1 MKILVVNVGSTSLK
15 FRLFDMQDEGVIA
28 VGKIE
33 RVGSERS
40 PVSYE
45 IGDDCHKEEEIEC
58 SSHRT
63 AIEYVLKILTN
74 PTTGILRSLQDLDAV
89 GFKPVHAKNIADS
102 VFITDQ
108 VIKAMEAYTSI
119 TRAHNP
125 TYIEAFRIFQQILP
139 NKPLVGVFEAAFH
152 TTIPNYARTYGIPYE
167 WTEKHAIRRYGFHG
181 ASHRYVSWK
190 APQSLGRPNSN
201 LRIISCHLGGSASIC
216 AIKDGCS
223 IETSM
228 GFSPQAGLSHATRN
242 GDLDPFILLYLMEM
256 ENLSIDQLR
265 TALSKRGGLKG
276 ISGLSGDVRDLEEA
290 ALNGNYRASLA
301 LDVFVHEIKKY
312 IGAYTAVLEGLD
324 VLVFTGGIGENG
336 IKIREKVCQGLECFG
351 VQIDL
356 QKNQIQG
363 QEALI
368 STEDSSVAI
377 LVILAN
383 EELVIARETK
393 RLITESSEV

>member
-1 MKILVVNVGSTSLK
+1 
-15 FRLFDMQDEGVIA
+15 
-28 VGKIE
+28 
-33 RVGSERS
+33 
-40 PVSYE
+40 
-45 IGDDCHKEEEIEC
+45 
-58 SSHRT
+58 
-63 AIEYVLKILTN
+63 
-74 PTTGILRSLQDLDAV
+74 
-89 GFKPVHAKNIADS
+89 
-102 VFITDQ
+102 
-108 VIKAMEAYTSI
+108 
-119 TRAHNP
+119 
-125 TYIEAFRIFQQILP
+125 
-139 NKPLVGVFEAAFH
+139 
-152 TTIPNYARTYGIPYE
+152 
-167 WTEKHAIRRYGFHG
+167 
-181 ASHRYVSWK
+181 
-190 APQSLGRPNSN
+190 
-201 LRIISCHLGGSASIC
+201 
-216 AIKDGCS
+216 
-223 IETSM
+223 
-228 GFSPQAGLSHATRN
+228 
-242 GDLDPFILLYLMEM
+242 MEM

-363 QEALI
+363 KEALI

-393 RLITESSEV
+393 RLITESS

>member
-40 PVSYE
+40 PVCYE

-108 VIKAMEAYTSI
+108 VIKAMEAYTTI
-119 TRAHNP
+119 TPAHNP
-125 TYIEAFRIFQQILP
+125 PYIEAVRIFQQILP